1 MRTREIPPMPSPTGR
16 TYGRAAMLGVLL
28 ALLLTISAAVYAY
41 VARYGTESLPASLG
55 GGDPVAE
62 VRRLNRLTILLAIL
76 LISALLLL
84 LFVVGSYLVI
94 RIGHIIRTPVGGKP
108 TPYVDA
114 WQSYRVTEEEI
125 AAATAED
132 TPERP
137 PGDDSAPPA
146 DAGPDDGPPES

>member
-1 MRTREIPPMPSPTGR
+1 
-16 TYGRAAMLGVLL
+16 MLGVLL
-28 ALLLTISAAVYAY
+28 ALLLTISAAVYVY
-41 VARYGTESLPASLG
+41 VARYGTGSPPGLLG
-55 GGDPVAE
+55 GGDPAAE
-62 VRRLNRLTILLAIL
+62 EQHVHRLPILLIIL

-84 LFVVGSYLVI
+84 LFVIGSYLVI

-114 WQSYRVTEEEI
+114 WQSYRVTDEEI

-137 PGDDSAPPA
+137 SGDDAAPPA
-146 DAGPDDGPPES
+146 DAGPADGPRES